1 LTPDPELLPD
11 PELESEPQKSGPKFW
26 VAMTCYAAIA
36 LLAWSTLDG
45 NFRLVVWI
53 ILGGLAVKTY
63 IAKLQ
68 KP

>member
-1 LTPDPELLPD
+1 MPDPELLPE
-11 PELESEPQKSGPKFW
+11 PELQSEQRKLGPKFA

-53 ILGGLAVKTY
+53 FLGGLAVKTY
-63 IAKLQ
+63 VAKLQ